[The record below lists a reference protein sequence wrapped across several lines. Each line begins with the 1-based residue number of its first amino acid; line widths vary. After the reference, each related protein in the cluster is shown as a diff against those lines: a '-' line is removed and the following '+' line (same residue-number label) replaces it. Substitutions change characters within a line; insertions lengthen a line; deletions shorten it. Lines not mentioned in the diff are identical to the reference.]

1 MLYLPVSASGSER
14 KRRARPRGAQSPGA
28 QGGPSPQQE
37 RREALG
43 RECHFPSPAWPGA
56 GAPQRA
62 DWPWVLGPPRVG
74 WQAAARWP
82 GSHSTTQS
90 AFPASVCP
98 EIQAGR
104 PLQTCSW
111 SIRGEVKCQRSQT
124 PHPFWGPRLR
134 MGLGRGWCPEEDV
147 GRRWPRA
154 VLSWGLGG
162 GSPQEAPV
170 LLGSRQLWA
179 PHWPCSTQATRGF
192 KRRATARTVRC
203 PPGVASTAALLQ
215 VTGHGATW
223 AVGPSEQPGV

>member
-14 KRRARPRGAQSPGA
+14 KRRAWPRGAQSPGA

-124 PHPFWGPRLR
+124 PHPFWGPPLEDGAGQ
-134 MGLGRGWCPEEDV
+134 GLVPRGGCGQKV
-147 GRRWPRA
+147 AQSRA
-154 VLSWGLGG
+154 VMGPWGRLSSRSSCALGLPTAVGTTLAVLHPGHQGLQEKGQGTDSEMPAWGSQHGSASSGHWARGHMGG
-162 GSPQEAPV
+162 GAQ
-170 LLGSRQLWA
+170 
-179 PHWPCSTQATRGF
+179 
-192 KRRATARTVRC
+192 
-203 PPGVASTAALLQ
+203 
-215 VTGHGATW
+215 
-223 AVGPSEQPGV
+223 